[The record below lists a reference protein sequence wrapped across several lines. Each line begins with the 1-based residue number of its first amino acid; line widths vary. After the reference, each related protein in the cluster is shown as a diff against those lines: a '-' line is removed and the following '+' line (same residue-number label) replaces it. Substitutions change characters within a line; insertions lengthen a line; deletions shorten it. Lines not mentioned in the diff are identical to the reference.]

1 MKANKSM
8 NDDRISFQKIPF
20 FLNLPDLLDL
30 QKESYQKFLQED
42 NSEEERQS
50 IGLEGVFKNV
60 FPLEDAHRNYILE
73 YKSYYL
79 AAPKYTPE
87 ECIDRGVT
95 YSAPLK
101 VRLILHITDEEN
113 RNKYAQSI
121 EEDVYFGH
129 IPYMTEKG
137 TFIINGAE
145 RVVVS
150 QLHRSPGVFFDES
163 IHPNGTKLFQARIIP
178 IRGSWVDF
186 TTDINDSLF
195 VIIDRRRKFP
205 ATMLLRCFGFSS
217 NSDIFKA
224 FKCIIPLNLKKGKLE
239 QYFGSTIV
247 DDIVNEQTGEILC
260 ESNTE
265 LNSKVLDELKD
276 AGISSIEIVDGN
288 KNFDA
293 QLLLNTIVK
302 DPSHNTEEALGI
314 VYQLIRSSE
323 PPNLETAQKFIER
336 MFFSPKKYDLG
347 QVGRYRL
354 NQQFALDID
363 VEDTVLTIDDI
374 LKVILYL
381 IEMRKGEHG
390 TDDIDH

>member
-1 MKANKSM
+1 MKANDSM
-8 NDDRISFQKIPF
+8 HDDRISFQKIPF
-20 FLNLPDLLDL
+20 FVNLPDLLDL
-30 QKESYQKFLQED
+30 QKESYQKFLQEED
-42 NSEEERQS
+42 SEEERRS

-79 AAPKYTPE
+79 AAPKYSPE

-113 RNKYAQSI
+113 RNKYVQSI

-163 IHPNGTKLFQARIIP
+163 VHPNGTRLFQARIIP

-186 TTDINDSLF
+186 TTDINDCLF

-205 ATMLLRCFGFSS
+205 ATMLLRCLGFSS
-217 NSDIFKA
+217 NSDLFKA
-224 FKCIIPLNLKKGKLE
+224 FKCIISLDLKKG
-239 QYFGSTIV
+239 
-247 DDIVNEQTGEILC
+247 N
-260 ESNTE
+260 
-265 LNSKVLDELKD
+265 LKN
-276 AGISSIEIVDGN
+276 I
-288 KNFDA
+288 
-293 QLLLNTIVK
+293 
-302 DPSHNTEEALGI
+302 
-314 VYQLIRSSE
+314 
-323 PPNLETAQKFIER
+323 
-336 MFFSPKKYDLG
+336 
-347 QVGRYRL
+347 
-354 NQQFALDID
+354 
-363 VEDTVLTIDDI
+363 
-374 LKVILYL
+374 
-381 IEMRKGEHG
+381 
-390 TDDIDH
+390 